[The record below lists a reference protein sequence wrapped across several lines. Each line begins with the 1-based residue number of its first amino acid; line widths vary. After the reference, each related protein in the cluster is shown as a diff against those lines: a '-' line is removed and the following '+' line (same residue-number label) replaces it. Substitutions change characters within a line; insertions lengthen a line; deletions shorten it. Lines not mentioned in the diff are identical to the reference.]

1 LEAEA
6 GGYLVT
12 CVGTMG
18 HVRRRSRPFCVLP
31 PVEFTRHRWQMQSR
45 FSTIWIFLYLWG
57 LSISTRSTLIFLFEI
72 QKKKERKRSSLFFN
86 VSSRSIGYG
95 KSQLSI
101 QSSME
106 PVMVSFSQAAILAVI
121 SKSLNFSR
129 QITTDA
135 ISSTTIQEIFFSWT
149 AALCSSFLFYLFLF
163 RFICLRGIITR
174 HYTSGWIWMT
184 PLQLQ
189 RTIFFSM
196 QFIYYTPTCCVR
208 TRCVYI
214 FSCQV
219 CISKSWIVQ
228 LHYSYRERFCMPG
241 VFDGSESKQ
250 EFRFWCI
257 EYTRTILHARE
268 WNRACHFRYTFNS
281 AFRERAYRIDR
292 ISRDWPALT
301 WANYI

>member
-101 QSSME
+101 QSSIE

-129 QITTDA
+129 QITTNA
-135 ISSTTIQEIFFSWT
+135 ISTAIQEIFFSWT
-149 AALCSSFLFYLFLF
+149 AALCSSFLFYFLF

-189 RTIFFSM
+189 RTIFFNA
-196 QFIYYTPTCCVR
+196 IYILYANMLCTYQM
-208 TRCVYI
+208 CVYI
-214 FSCQV
+214 
-219 CISKSWIVQ
+219 
-228 LHYSYRERFCMPG
+228 
-241 VFDGSESKQ
+241 
-250 EFRFWCI
+250 
-257 EYTRTILHARE
+257 
-268 WNRACHFRYTFNS
+268 
-281 AFRERAYRIDR
+281 
-292 ISRDWPALT
+292 
-301 WANYI
+301 